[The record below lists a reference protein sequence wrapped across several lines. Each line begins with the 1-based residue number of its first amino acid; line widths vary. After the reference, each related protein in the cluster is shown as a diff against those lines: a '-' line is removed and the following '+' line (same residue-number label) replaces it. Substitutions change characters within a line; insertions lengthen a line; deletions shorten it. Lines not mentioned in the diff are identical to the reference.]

1 MGHRSSQ
8 IFTDKLFQVRLA
20 AEGAVQHRLRQEIS
34 QFFFA
39 EGDGVYWFLN
49 LCASV
54 KICVQHLVAGQRP
67 NGLSEMPDMMTNYLN
82 KVNKSFFSFDKN
94 YVINNI
100 ERAARISSI

>member
-1 MGHRSSQ
+1 MQCSIVCGK
-8 IFTDKLFQVRLA
+8 KLA
-20 AEGAVQHRLRQEIS
+20 C
-34 QFFFA
+34 FFLA

-49 LCASV
+49 LWASV
-54 KICVQHLVAGQRP
+54 KICVQHLVAGQRA
-67 NGLSEMPDMMTNYLN
+67 NALLEIPDMMTNYLN